1 MLKVERNHIYIT
13 RGDTMTLIVIPTL
26 DGEAYT
32 PNAEDKFRF
41 ALALG
46 YRNGNGA
53 SQLVMTK
60 DIPVDTLTFTLSPE
74 ETKKLVYPEYVYDV
88 ELTHADGSV
97 DTFISGILTPMG
109 EVI

>member
-1 MLKVERNHIYIT
+1 
-13 RGDTMTLIVIPTL
+13 
-26 DGEAYT
+26 
-32 PNAEDKFRF
+32 
-41 ALALG
+41 
-46 YRNGNGA
+46 
-53 SQLVMTK
+53 MTK